1 MPEFQSTMT
10 PEMREGLQRY
20 LAAGEKRRQD
30 ETTAMIDNLTEREQA
45 LVREAAVMGFVQ
57 GAMAEAGGVR
67 AKALTRESEGGTY
80 PGDTNVMRLVVSH
93 CHSMPDLYPTIAS
106 LDGIDRTED
115 EDEED

>member
-10 PEMREGLQRY
+10 PEMQEGLQKY
-20 LAAGEKRRQD
+20 LAASAKRRED
-30 ETTAMIDNLTEREQA
+30 ELDQMLGRLSERELA

-57 GAMAEAGGVR
+57 GAMAEAGGATR
-67 AKALTRESEGGTY
+67 SKMLTRESEGGSY
-80 PGDTNVMRLVVSH
+80 PGDTAVMRTVVQN

-115 EDEED
+115 EEEA